1 MRDEPAPAQDEAFDR
16 FIEPLD
22 PALVIVTT
30 VHDGERAG
38 CIVGF
43 HTQCSIEPRR
53 YAIWLSKANHTCRVA
68 LHAEHFAV
76 HFLSK
81 DDRDLAELFGTTSG
95 DTTDKFARCEWSA
108 GPEGVPLLD
117 RCPRRIV
124 VRRTGLLDEGSDH
137 VCFAGEPI
145 EVGTAGSFVPMR
157 LSDVA
162 DLDPGPEATDRP
174 DEV

>member
-1 MRDEPAPAQDEAFDR
+1 MTSPDEVTEEGFDDLVAV
-16 FIEPLD
+16 LD
-22 PALVIVTT
+22 TPMVIVTT
-30 VHDGERAG
+30 ALEETRAG
-38 CIVGF
+38 CLVGF
-43 HTQCSIEPRR
+43 HAQCSIEPRR

-108 GPEGVPLLD
+108 GPEGIPLLD

-137 VCFAGEPI
+137 VCFVGEPI

-162 DLDPGPEATDRP
+162 DLDPGHEATDRP